1 MNEIMVT
8 KNYGISTLDTAIQ
21 NGADTLLKVG
31 TSTKD
36 FALAMGAL
44 KQEHD
49 KHDCVKTLKFPVW
62 VDSMYSGACS
72 GQTAYKYA
80 QIALAFSADPAL
92 WDVLTLSKLSI
103 LLNTRTPENKDA
115 ISSAWHF
122 FAWYGDS
129 INRMQIARHDAWETE
144 NEKAL
149 SKIEEFDCVGDT
161 DSANLWR
168 ERLKE
173 EPKNGIVVPD
183 DGLTNIEYFEMCADH
198 AIEYLRKVPDSVLS
212 DVVKAYRKPNEYALG
227 EDGKAKKTVSTES
240 SNAESGKP
248 ESGKEESAKTP
259 DELKADAYSALL
271 AYVSTL
277 GDKAPKSL
285 KTALMVL
292 DGKSEK

>member
-1 MNEIMVT
+1 MNEITVT
-8 KNYGISTLDTAIQ
+8 KSYGISTLDTAIR

-80 QIALAFSADPAL
+80 QIALAFSADPGL
-92 WDVLTLSKLSI
+92 WDVFTLSKLSI
-103 LLNTRTPENKDA
+103 LLNTRTKDNKDA
-115 ISSAWHF
+115 MASAWYF

-129 INRMQIARHDAWETE
+129 INRMQIARHDAWRME

-149 SKIEEFDCVGDT
+149 SKIANAEESGDMDT
-161 DSANLWR
+161 ADLWR

-173 EPKNGIVVPD
+173 EPKNGIAIPD
-183 DGLTNIEYFEMCADH
+183 NGFEDINYFETMADS
-198 AIEYLRKVPDSVLS
+198 AVDYLRKVPDTVLS
-212 DVVKAYRKPNEYALG
+212 DIVKAFRKPDEYALD
-227 EDGKAKKTVSTES
+227 ESGKAKKTVS
-240 SNAESGKP
+240 AESGKAEKA
-248 ESGKEESAKTP
+248 ESDKTEKTP

-292 DGKSEK
+292 DSKAEK

>member
-1 MNEIMVT
+1 MNEITVAR
-8 KNYGISTLDTAIQ
+8 NYGIDTLDTAIR
-21 NGADTLLKVG
+21 NGAETLLKVG

-44 KQEHD
+44 KTEHD

-80 QIALAFSADPAL
+80 QIALAFSGDSAL

-103 LLNTRTPENKDA
+103 LLNTRTPKIKDPIA
-115 ISSAWHF
+115 AAWNF

-129 INRMQIARHDAWETE
+129 INRMQIARHDAWKTE

-149 SKIEEFDCVGDT
+149 SKVADAEASGDLDT
-161 DSANLWR
+161 ADLWR

-173 EPKNGIVVPD
+173 EPKNGIAVPD
-183 DGLTNIEYFEMCADH
+183 DGLSNADYFDVCAESAFEH
-198 AIEYLRKVPDSVLS
+198 LRKVPDTVLS
-212 DVVKAYRKPNEYALG
+212 DIVKAYRKPNEYALDG
-227 EDGKAKKTVSTES
+227 SGKAKKTVSAES
-240 SNAESGKP
+240 SKSEKAEPEKP
-248 ESGKEESAKTP
+248 KTP
-259 DELKADAYSALL
+259 DELKADAHAALL
-271 AYVSTL
+271 AYVSAI

-292 DGKSEK
+292 DSKEDK

>member
-1 MNEIMVT
+1 MNEITVAR
-8 KNYGISTLDTAIQ
+8 NYGIDTLDTAIRV
-21 NGADTLLKVG
+21 GADTLLKVG

-44 KQEHD
+44 KAEHD

-80 QIALAFSADPAL
+80 QIALAFSGDSTL

-103 LLNTRTPENKDA
+103 LLNARTPENKDA
-115 ISSAWHF
+115 ISAAWAF

-129 INRMQIARHDAWETE
+129 INRIQISRHEAWMTE

-149 SKIEEFDCVGDT
+149 SKVAEFESSGDS
-161 DSANLWR
+161 DSANMWR
-168 ERLKE
+168 ERIKE
-173 EPKNGIVVPD
+173 EPKNGVEVPD
-183 DGLTNIEYFEMCADH
+183 NGLENDKYFNLCADVAFEH
-198 AIEYLRKVPDSVLS
+198 LRKVPDTVLS
-212 DVVKAYRKPNEYALG
+212 DIVKAYRKPNEYAL
-227 EDGKAKKTVSTES
+227 DSSGKAKKTVS
-240 SNAESGKP
+240 AESEKSKKSEP
-248 ESGKEESAKTP
+248 EKAKTP
-259 DELKADAYSALL
+259 DELKADAHAALL
-271 AYVSTL
+271 AYVSAI

-292 DGKSEK
+292 DSKLDN

>member
-1 MNEIMVT
+1 MNEITVT
-8 KNYGISTLDTAIQ
+8 KSYGISTLDTAIR

-44 KQEHD
+44 KQEHG

-80 QIALAFSADPAL
+80 QIALAFSGDSML

-103 LLNTRTPENKDA
+103 LLNTRNDTNKEGIPA
-115 ISSAWHF
+115 AWAF

-129 INRMQIARHDAWETE
+129 VNRMQIARHDAWMTD

-149 SKIEEFDCVGDT
+149 SKIASAEESGDLDT
-161 DSANLWR
+161 ADLWR

-173 EPKNGIVVPD
+173 EPKNGISVPD
-183 DGLTNIEYFEMCADH
+183 DGLSNADYFDICAERALEH
-198 AIEYLRKVPDSVLS
+198 LRKVPDTVLS
-212 DVVKAYRKPNEYALG
+212 DIVKAYRKPDEYALG
-227 EDGKAKKTVSTES
+227 DDGKAKKTVS
-240 SNAESGKP
+240 AESGKAEKA
-248 ESGKEESAKTP
+248 ESGKAEKTP

-292 DGKSEK
+292 DSKAEK

>member
-1 MNEIMVT
+1 MNEIMIT
-8 KNYGISTLDTAIQ
+8 RNYGISTLDTAIK
-21 NGADTLLKVG
+21 NGAETLLKVG

-80 QIALAFSADPAL
+80 QIALAFSEDSGL

-103 LLNTRTPENKDA
+103 LLNTRTKEETRA
-115 ISSAWHF
+115 IPAVWKF

-129 INRMQIARHDAWETE
+129 VNRMQIERHEKWESE
-144 NEKAL
+144 NEKTI
-149 SKIEEFDCVGDT
+149 SKIAEFESSGDS

-168 ERLKE
+168 ERLKS
-173 EPKNGIVVPD
+173 EPK
-183 DGLTNIEYFEMCADH
+183 DGVTIPEGELANTEYFELCADR
-198 AIEYLRKVPDSVLS
+198 ALDYLRKVPDTVLS
-212 DVVKAYRKPNEYALG
+212 DIVKAYRKPDEYTLD
-227 EDGKAKKTVSTES
+227 ESGKAKKTVS
-240 SNAESGKP
+240 ADSGKTD
-248 ESGKEESAKTP
+248 SGKTDSGKAEKTT
-259 DELKADAYSALL
+259 DELKADAHSALL
-271 AYVSTL
+271 AYVSAL

-292 DGKSEK
+292 DSKSEK

>member
-1 MNEIMVT
+1 MNEITVAR
-8 KNYGISTLDTAIQ
+8 NYGIESLDSAIRV
-21 NGADTLLKVG
+21 GADTLLKVG
-31 TSTKD
+31 TTTKD

-44 KQEHD
+44 KAEHD

-80 QIALAFSADPAL
+80 QIALAFSGDSTL

-103 LLNTRTPENKDA
+103 LLNTRKDEIKNPIA
-115 ISSAWHF
+115 AAWNF

-129 INRMQIARHDAWETE
+129 INRMQIAKHDAWETE

-149 SKIEEFDCVGDT
+149 SKIAIAEESGDLDT
-161 DSANLWR
+161 ADLWR

-173 EPKNGIVVPD
+173 EPTNGIGIPD
-183 DGLTNIEYFEMCADH
+183 DGLSNADYFDVCAERAFEH
-198 AIEYLRKVPDSVLS
+198 LRKVPDTALS
-212 DVVKAYRKPNEYALG
+212 DIVKAYRKPNEYAL
-227 EDGKAKKTVSTES
+227 DSSGKAKKTVSADS
-240 SNAESGKP
+240 GKADSGKP
-248 ESGKEESAKTP
+248 DSGKAKTP
-259 DELKADAYSALL
+259 DELKADAHAALL
-271 AYVSTL
+271 AYVSAI

-292 DGKSEK
+292 DSKSEN

>member
-1 MNEIMVT
+1 MNEITVT
-8 KNYGISTLDTAIQ
+8 RNYGIESLDSAIRV
-21 NGADTLLKVG
+21 GADTLLKVG

-44 KQEHD
+44 KNEHD

-80 QIALAFSADPAL
+80 QIALAFSGDSAL

-103 LLNTRTPENKDA
+103 LLNTRTDKIKDPIA
-115 ISSAWHF
+115 AAWNF

-129 INRMQIARHDAWETE
+129 INRMQIERHEAWETE

-149 SKIEEFDCVGDT
+149 SKVAEFESTGDT
-161 DSANLWR
+161 ESANMWR

-173 EPKNGIVVPD
+173 EPKNGIAVPD
-183 DGLTNIEYFEMCADH
+183 DGLSNADYFDVCAERAFEH
-198 AIEYLRKVPDSVLS
+198 LRKVPDTVLS
-212 DVVKAYRKPNEYALG
+212 DIVKAYRKPNEYALDG
-227 EDGKAKKTVSTES
+227 SGKAKKTVS
-240 SNAESGKP
+240 AESEKSEKSEP
-248 ESGKEESAKTP
+248 EKAKTP
-259 DELKADAYSALL
+259 DELKADAHAALL
-271 AYVSTL
+271 AYVSAL

-292 DGKSEK
+292 DSKSEK